1 MLVFT
6 AERSVSNEQLVLI
19 LSLIFTTL
27 NSVNFVLI
35 RVSSQTPH
43 VGAVAQ
49 ESAGAVC
56 VVSSLHNVD
65 DRAIQVISIHETLT
79 TLRLQVGRG
88 ARLLHYLS
96 FCEAFACRLAHAEV
110 TTLH

>member
-1 MLVFT
+1 M
-6 AERSVSNEQLVLI
+6 LI

-35 RVSSQTPH
+35 RVSSQAPH

-49 ESAGAVC
+49 ESTGAVC

-65 DRAIQVISIHETLT
+65 D
-79 TLRLQVGRG
+79 
-88 ARLLHYLS
+88 
-96 FCEAFACRLAHAEV
+96 
-110 TTLH
+110 